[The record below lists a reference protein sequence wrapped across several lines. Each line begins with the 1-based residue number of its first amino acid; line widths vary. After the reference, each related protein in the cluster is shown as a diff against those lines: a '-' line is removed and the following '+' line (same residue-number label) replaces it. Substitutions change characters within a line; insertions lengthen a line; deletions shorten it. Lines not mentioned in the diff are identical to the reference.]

1 MDQIEMAQAVLD
13 QQWKTYEGLV
23 DTLEAVIGLSHKNSL
38 ITGALSLMTLEIRT
52 RQARRA
58 LEAS

>member
-1 MDQIEMAQAVLD
+1 MDQIEIAQAALD

-23 DTLEAVIGLSHKNSL
+23 ETLEAVIGMAHKNSL
-38 ITGALSLMTLEIRT
+38 ITGALTLVTLEIRT